1 MKGTPT
7 EHHSGG
13 GAGCD
18 LPSRQGE
25 PGPSFICQAAP
36 LTARTARVPGK
47 RGWTSR
53 PSSGLCPSCSR
64 GREALG
70 PNQPQGSPKGRGW
83 GHSCWAGSSPP
94 PLRAPPGRPAGCLS
108 HVGPPG
114 QSRRAGRVPAAR
126 PAGAGGGPAQQ
137 LLPEAGPTAHIFP
150 AAPPASCKCRIPPRV
165 GRPPPPPP
173 LPCWDSG
180 TGPPSTS
187 TQFFHRG
194 RVRRGGSLCRRSSE
208 WGRTRPKPGRE
219 AEESRSPGRM
229 ALKLIYDPLRE
240 TARSQVGNSTF
251 PAPRGAPCTAQR
263 PLWPSTA
270 SPAVCGLGTGNPL
283 PL

>member
-1 MKGTPT
+1 MKGHPLSTT
-7 EHHSGG
+7 LG

-36 LTARTARVPGK
+36 LTARTARCRGRGAGPRGRARGCVPAVPAVGRLLAQISLREAL
-47 RGWTSR
+47 RGGDGATAAGLAAPHPRCAPGQAGRLGVCPTWDPLDSPEGSGECLR
-53 PSSGLCPSCSR
+53 PGRLVLAGSCAAAAPGSGPHCAHLPSCSPR
-64 GREALG
+64 LLQM
-70 PNQPQGSPKGRGW
+70 PNP
-83 GHSCWAGSSPP
+83 
-94 PLRAPPGRPAGCLS
+94 PAGW
-108 HVGPPG
+108 
-114 QSRRAGRVPAAR
+114 A
-126 PAGAGGGPAQQ
+126 
-137 LLPEAGPTAHIFP
+137 
-150 AAPPASCKCRIPPRV
+150 
-165 GRPPPPPP
+165 PPPPPP

-180 TGPPSTS
+180 TGPPSTP
-187 TQFFHRG
+187 TQFFHQG

-229 ALKLIYDPLRE
+229 ALKLIYDPLRG

>member
-150 AAPPASCKCRIPPRV
+150 AAPPPANAESPRGLGGRPRPLLFPAGTV
-165 GRPPPPPP
+165 GQGPPPPQLNSFTGGGCEGAVPFAGEAR
-173 LPCWDSG
+173 SG
-180 TGPPSTS
+180 GGPAQS
-187 TQFFHRG
+187 
-194 RVRRGGSLCRRSSE
+194 RGGRQRNPGPQAGWLSS
-208 WGRTRPKPGRE
+208 
-219 AEESRSPGRM
+219 
-229 ALKLIYDPLRE
+229 
-240 TARSQVGNSTF
+240 
-251 PAPRGAPCTAQR
+251 
-263 PLWPSTA
+263 
-270 SPAVCGLGTGNPL
+270 
-283 PL
+283 